1 MRTIKS
7 LSDVYKFPGFRSR
20 STLKPHPTDKAGYI
34 ITLERRQK
42 KQFARC
48 VERRGMVSV
57 IVEFIESA
65 TLILVQFVSILNSNI
80 VVLPVPTVMP

>member
-1 MRTIKS
+1 M
-7 LSDVYKFPGFRSR
+7 YKFPGFRAR

-42 KQFARC
+42 KQFALF
-48 VERRGMVSV
+48 VGRRRMVSV

-65 TLILVQFVSILNSNI
+65 TLIRVQFASILNSNI
-80 VVLPVPTVMP
+80 AVLPVPTVMP